1 MPSAAALRLVH
12 RGKPLD
18 LRLTVE
24 AAGLYAIHRDVEV
37 RIAGSDYD
45 NDASSRAA
53 AAASA
58 EPPLTAMPPQEVA
71 AAAARAAAAAAGA
84 HSPVARPHAQGS
96 APSPRPPPTPTP
108 AAAPSPPP
116 GPSPG
121 PAFQSGAPPP
131 FGSPLNRSD
140 SQASRYDAL
149 AQRLATIEAAY
160 SAAVSLAAGAAEDGI
175 EVLLDELATGGGRM
189 DEVDR
194 RGLQQSARGLR
205 TRTRAAKEGAPGVSG
220 GGALSY
226 AALGA
231 VSRVVRKTDRDKAKG
246 GN

>member
-1 MPSAAALRLVH
+1 
-12 RGKPLD
+12 
-18 LRLTVE
+18 
-24 AAGLYAIHRDVEV
+24 
-37 RIAGSDYD
+37 
-45 NDASSRAA
+45 
-53 AAASA
+53 
-58 EPPLTAMPPQEVA
+58 
-71 AAAARAAAAAAGA
+71 
-84 HSPVARPHAQGS
+84 
-96 APSPRPPPTPTP
+96 
-108 AAAPSPPP
+108 
-116 GPSPG
+116 
-121 PAFQSGAPPP
+121 
-131 FGSPLNRSD
+131 
-140 SQASRYDAL
+140 
-149 AQRLATIEAAY
+149 LATIEAAY